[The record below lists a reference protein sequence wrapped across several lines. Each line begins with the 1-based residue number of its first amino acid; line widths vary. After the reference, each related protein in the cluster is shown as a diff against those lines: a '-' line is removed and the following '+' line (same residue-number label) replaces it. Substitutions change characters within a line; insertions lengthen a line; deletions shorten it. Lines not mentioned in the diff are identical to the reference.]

1 MPIWRL
7 SQSPI
12 KSGANC
18 SHTKGNQRKKSQSF
32 MRFNFFGGFSL
43 GLVVILLLAFGIL
56 NWLNVPAGNFL
67 DWVIGGASFL
77 WLVVIVTVPW
87 NIYFQAKEVVADA
100 EQSQEKNIPI
110 EAKQLGYV
118 NRIAK
123 RSLWIAIALHII
135 SALVLYGLAATGIS
149 AVGYISSVAALLLT
163 GLRPVIR
170 AYEYIATRLSMIRR
184 EFKYPREDVLEL
196 RDRVFILE
204 EQIKYI
210 SDSLDENKPD
220 SWASNKNR
228 QAAALRQDLSQI
240 ASSVETLRSTNQAEH
255 DALKKE
261 AQNAIAQLTSDG
273 QFLDHVREIIRFF
286 KTA

>member
-1 MPIWRL
+1 M
-7 SQSPI
+7 Q
-12 KSGANC
+12 
-18 SHTKGNQRKKSQSF
+18 KSQSY
-32 MRFNFFGGFSL
+32 MRVNFFGGFSL

-56 NWLNVPAGNFL
+56 NWLNVPAGTFL

-87 NIYFQAKEVVADA
+87 NIYFQAKEVAADA

-118 NRIAK
+118 NRIAQ

-163 GLRPVIR
+163 ALRPVIR

-204 EQIKYI
+204 EQIKYL
-210 SDSLDENKPD
+210 SESLDENKAD

-240 ASSVETLRSTNQAEH
+240 ASSLETLRSTNQAEH
-255 DALKKE
+255 QALKKE

>member
-1 MPIWRL
+1 
-7 SQSPI
+7 
-12 KSGANC
+12 
-18 SHTKGNQRKKSQSF
+18 
-32 MRFNFFGGFSL
+32 MRVNFFGGFSL

-118 NRIAK
+118 QRIAK

-210 SDSLDENKPD
+210 SDSLDENKAD
-220 SWASNKNR
+220 SWIAQKNR
-228 QAAALRQDLSQI
+228 QSAALRQDLSQL
-240 ASSVETLRSTNQAEH
+240 AAAVESLRSSNQAEH

-261 AQNAIAQLTSDG
+261 AQNAIAQLTTDG